1 MQINKWKMRV
11 RLCKPEKVFC
21 TCITQIKL
29 QVCEE
34 QQIIGKEAVWIILK
48 KQNTP

>member
-21 TCITQIKL
+21 TCMTQNKL

-34 QQIIGKEAVWIILK
+34 QQITGKEAFILK